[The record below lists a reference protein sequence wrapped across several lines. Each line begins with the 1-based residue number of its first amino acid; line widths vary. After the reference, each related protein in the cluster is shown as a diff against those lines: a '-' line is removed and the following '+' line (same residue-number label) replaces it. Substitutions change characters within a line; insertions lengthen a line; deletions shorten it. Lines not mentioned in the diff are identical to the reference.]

1 MISLETVRHIAKLA
15 RLHLSEKEEALY
27 TEQLG
32 KIIDYFDE
40 LKAIDTT
47 GVEPM
52 SHALSITNIMRED
65 VVIPS
70 VGHKI
75 LLEGAPEAENGF
87 FRVPKIGE

>member
-1 MISLETVRHIAKLA
+1 MISRETVRHIAKLA
-15 RLHLSEKEEALY
+15 RLSLSEQEEALY

-40 LKAIDTT
+40 LNAIDTT

-52 SHALSITNIMRED
+52 SHALSITNVMRED
-65 VVIPS
+65 IVIPS
-70 VGHKI
+70 PGHAT
-75 LLEGAPEAENGF
+75 LLKGAPEAEKGF